1 MDVSRS
7 IEPRSDQLNFDD
19 LIAGPVVVSII
30 GVKAGSTEQ
39 PVEIHTNEYQGRPY
53 KPSKSMRRV
62 LVYAWGAEADAWVGR
77 SLGLYGDASV
87 RFGGQEVGGIKIGH
101 MSHIDKPLDIPLTAS
116 RGKRANHHVDPLQ
129 VAKPVDRVSAA
140 ISAFGSIGKTA
151 DDMAQIV
158 GKPVSDWTAADLD
171 GLVSAFQSL
180 QSGTMTVADTLFGG
194 EVA

>member
-19 LIAGPVVVSII
+19 LIAGPVVVSIV
-30 GVKAGSTEQ
+30 GVKAGSAER

-87 RFGGQEVGGIKIGH
+87 RFGGEEGGGIKIGH
-101 MSHIDKPLDIPLTAS
+101 VSHMDKRLGIPPTAS
-116 RGKRANHHVDPLQ
+116 RGKRANPHVDPLQ
-129 VAKPVDRVSAA
+129 VSKPIDRVSAA
-140 ISAFGSIGKTA
+140 ISAFEAIGKTA

-158 GKPVSDWTAADLD
+158 GKPVSDWTPADLD
-171 GLVSAFQSL
+171 GLVEAFKAL
-180 QSGTMTVADTLFGG
+180 QAGTLTATELIGG
-194 EVA
+194 EEA